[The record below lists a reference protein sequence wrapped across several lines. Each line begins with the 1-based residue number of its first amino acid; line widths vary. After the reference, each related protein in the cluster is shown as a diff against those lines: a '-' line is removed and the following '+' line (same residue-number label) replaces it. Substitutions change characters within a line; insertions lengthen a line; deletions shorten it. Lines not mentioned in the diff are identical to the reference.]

1 MAISKAKVGES
12 QERLMLAIGEAIRIH
27 TTQSPMTLE
36 TIVGTLGFCT
46 GAAIGK
52 GSNSRKMKRDF
63 REMAVANVDLG
74 IEAMQSSMANTSL
87 ILPESMQ

>member
-1 MAISKAKVGES
+1 MAISKVRVGES
-12 QERLMLAIGEAIRIH
+12 QERLMLAIGEVIRLH

-46 GAAIGK
+46 GAAIGRGAK
-52 GSNSRKMKRDF
+52 GKQMTRDY

-74 IEAMQSSMANTSL
+74 IQSMQSSMANTSL
-87 ILPESMQ
+87 ILPESVQ